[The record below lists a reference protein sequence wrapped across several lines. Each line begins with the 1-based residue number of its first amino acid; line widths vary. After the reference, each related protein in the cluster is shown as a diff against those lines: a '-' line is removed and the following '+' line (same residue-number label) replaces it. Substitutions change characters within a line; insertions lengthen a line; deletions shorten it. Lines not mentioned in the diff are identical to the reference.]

1 MTISS
6 RSRRLATRLLT
17 QTALLALAAGAAVV
31 SAQTAA
37 PTYPIRPVKI
47 VVPYPA
53 GQGTDVATRYVA
65 EQLSRSIGQNFVV
78 ENRPGAGGNIGT
90 QSVARAPAD
99 GYTLLMGTN
108 GTHAAAPFLYANLG
122 FDPRADFEAV
132 ALIGILPLTIVT
144 AAANPVDTVE
154 KLVAAAR
161 AKPDAINMAFT
172 TTTSRA
178 ALELFKQQANAP
190 VFGIAYKGSAQ
201 AITDLI
207 GGQVGYMVDTIA
219 SLRTTVA
226 GGKLKALAVTSSVGG
241 ELLPGVRSV
250 AEQGVRG
257 YELTGWNVLYA
268 PKGTPPDAVGTLAV
282 AIGKVMAL
290 PETRQKLLQL
300 GIEPRVMTGAELNA
314 FLAAERDKWGQV
326 IRSAKITVE

>member
-1 MTISS
+1 MTPSS
-6 RSRRLATRLLT
+6 NPRRLAARLLA
-17 QTALLALAAGAAVV
+17 QAALLTLLTGAAGV
-31 SAQTAA
+31 SAQSAA
-37 PTYPIRPVKI
+37 QAYPSKPVRI

-65 EQLSRSIGQNFVV
+65 EQLSRALGQNFVV

-90 QSVARAPAD
+90 QSVVRAPAD

-108 GTHAAAPFLYANLG
+108 GTHAAAPFLFPNLG
-122 FDPRADFEAV
+122 FDPRADFDAV

-144 AAANPVDTVE
+144 AAGNPVDSVE

-201 AITDLI
+201 AITDLV
-207 GGQVGYMVDTIA
+207 GGQVEYMVDTIA
-219 SLRTTVA
+219 SLRTTVV
-226 GGKLKALAVTSSVGG
+226 GGKLKALAVTSSASG

-268 PKGTPPDAVGTLAV
+268 PRGTPPEAVAVLAG

-290 PETRQKLLQL
+290 AETRQKLLQL
-300 GIEPRVMTGAELNA
+300 GIEPRIMVGAELNG

-326 IRSAKITVE
+326 IRSAKITVD

>member
-1 MTISS
+1 MPVIF
-6 RSRRLATRLLT
+6 LRLLC
-17 QTALLALAAGAAVV
+17 AVLLSAAAGGALAQAFP
-31 SAQTAA
+31 S
-37 PTYPIRPVKI
+37 RPVRI

-53 GQGTDVATRYVA
+53 GQGTDVTTRYVA
-65 EQLSRSIGQNFVV
+65 EQLSRAMGQNFVV
-78 ENRPGAGGNIGT
+78 ENRPGAGGNIGS

-108 GTHAAAPFLYANLG
+108 GTHAAAPFLYPNLG

-144 AAANPVDTVE
+144 TPGNPVDSVE

-161 AKPDAINMAFT
+161 ARPDAINMAFT

-178 ALELFKQQANAP
+178 ALELFKQQARAP
-190 VFGIAYKGSAQ
+190 LFGIAYKGSAQ
-201 AITDLI
+201 AITDVI
-207 GGQVGYMVDTIA
+207 GGQVEYMVDTIA

-226 GGKLKALAVTSSVGG
+226 GGKLKALAVTSAAAG
-241 ELLPGVRSV
+241 ELMPGIRSV

-257 YELTGWNVLYA
+257 YELTGWNVVYA
-268 PKGTPPDAVGTLAV
+268 PKGTPADAVTVLAA
-282 AIGKVMAL
+282 AIGKVMAQ

-300 GIEPRVMTGAELNA
+300 GIEPRTMVGAELNG
-314 FLAAERDKWGQV
+314 FLAAEREKWGQV
-326 IRSAKITVE
+326 IRSAKITVD

>member
-1 MTISS
+1 MSS
-6 RSRRLATRLLT
+6 VFVRWIAAAAC
-17 QTALLALAAGAAVV
+17 ALLSGLAD
-31 SAQTAA
+31 AQA
-37 PTYPIRPVKI
+37 YPNKPVRI

-65 EQLSRSIGQNFVV
+65 EQLARGTGQNFVV

-108 GTHAAAPFLYANLG
+108 GTHAAAPFLFPQLG
-122 FDPRADFEAV
+122 FDPRADFEPI
-132 ALIGILPLTIVT
+132 ALIGILPLTFVT
-144 AAANPVDTVE
+144 TPGNPVDSIE
-154 KLVAAAR
+154 KLIAAAR
-161 AKPDAINMAFT
+161 AKPGAINIAYT

-178 ALELFKQQANAP
+178 AMELFKQQAQAP
-190 VFGIAYKGSAQ
+190 LFGIAYKGSAQ

-207 GGQVGYMVDTIA
+207 GGQVEFMVDTIA

-226 GGKLKALAVTSSVGG
+226 AGKLKALGVTSVASG
-241 ELLPGVRSV
+241 ELMPGVRSV

-257 YELTGWNVLYA
+257 YELTGWNILYA
-268 PKGTPPDAVGTLAV
+268 PKGTPPDAVRYLAGAV
-282 AIGKVMAL
+282 AKVMAQ

-300 GIEPRVMTGAELNA
+300 GIEPRVLTGPELIA
-314 FLAAERDKWGQV
+314 FTNAEREKWGQV
-326 IRSAKITVE
+326 IRSANITVD

>member
-1 MTISS
+1 MTISGGS
-6 RSRRLATRLLT
+6 TRRSRRRL
-17 QTALLALAAGAAVV
+17 AGAALALLV
-31 SAQTAA
+31 SGAAIVPAPALAQG
-37 PTYPIRPVKI
+37 YPARPVRI

-65 EQLSRSIGQNFVV
+65 EQMSRVTGQNFVV
-78 ENRPGAGGNIGT
+78 ENRPGAGGNIGS

-108 GTHAAAPFLYANLG
+108 GTHAAAPFLFPNLG
-122 FDPRADFEAV
+122 FDPRADFDAV

-144 AAANPVDTVE
+144 AAANPVDTVG

-161 AKPDAINMAFT
+161 ARPDTINMAFT

-201 AITDLI
+201 AITDLV
-207 GGQVGYMVDTIA
+207 GGQVEYMVDTIA

-226 GGKLKALAVTSSVGG
+226 GGKLKALAVTSAASG

-268 PKGTPPDAVGTLAV
+268 PRGTPPEAVAVLAG

-290 PETRQKLLQL
+290 AETRQKLLQL
-300 GIEPRVMTGAELNA
+300 GIEPRVMVGAELNA

-326 IRSAKITVE
+326 IRNAKITAE